1 MLAESALCLVR
12 DVQGEGGVWT
22 PGALMG
28 PELRTRLVE
37 HAGMTF
43 TAG

>member
-1 MLAESALCLVR
+1 VR

-28 PELRTRLVE
+28 LALRERLKE
-37 HAGMTF
+37 HAGLTF
-43 TAG
+43 SAR